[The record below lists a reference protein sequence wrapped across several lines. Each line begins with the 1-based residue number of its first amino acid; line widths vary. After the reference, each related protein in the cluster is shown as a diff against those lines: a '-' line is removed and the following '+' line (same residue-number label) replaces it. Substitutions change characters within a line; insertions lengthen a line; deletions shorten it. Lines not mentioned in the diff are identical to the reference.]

1 MSAPARPPEGGAS
14 SLGEEVAQR
23 QEGSPVIAVPQGLAP
38 RYAMRPMETSD
49 LGAVMA
55 IEQVVFPYPWSQG
68 NFADSLKAGYS
79 AWVCHDGL
87 DLVGY
92 AVFMVAL
99 DEAHLLNISV
109 APAHQGQGIGARL
122 LRWVMDRAVRAGAS
136 RLLLEV
142 RPSNASAL
150 RLYEHFGFVRIGVR
164 RGYYPAP
171 QGREDAL
178 VLSREI
184 GDTWS

>member
-1 MSAPARPPEGGAS
+1 MSA
-14 SLGEEVAQR
+14 VVQAQT
-23 QEGSPVIAVPQGLAP
+23 P
-38 RYAMRPMETSD
+38 RFAMRPMEASD
-49 LGAVMA
+49 LDGVMS
-55 IEQVVFPYPWSQG
+55 IETVVYPYPWSHG

-79 AWVCHDGL
+79 AWVCHEGL
-87 DLVGY
+87 DLAGY

-109 APAHQGQGIGARL
+109 AAARQGQGIGARL
-122 LRWVMDRAVRAGAS
+122 LRWVMDRASRAGAR

-142 RPSNASAL
+142 RPSNAPAL

-178 VLSREI
+178 VLAREI
-184 GDTWS
+184 GETWS